1 MIDFIIKLNEFLNLK
16 KEENFICCIVD
27 FIVFFNKLKGFF
39 LIIKWK
45 EKILN
50 LIFIFLFYI
59 IVRLGI

>member
-27 FIVFFNKLKGFF
+27 VFLNKLKGFF

-45 EKILN
+45 EKVLN

-59 IVRLGI
+59 IV